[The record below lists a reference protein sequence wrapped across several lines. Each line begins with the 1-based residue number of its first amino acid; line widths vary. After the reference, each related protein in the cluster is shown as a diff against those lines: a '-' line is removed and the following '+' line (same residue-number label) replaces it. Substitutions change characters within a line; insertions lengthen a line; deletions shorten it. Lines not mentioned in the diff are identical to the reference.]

1 MNAEEAI
8 VPKSLLLVLL
18 IGLLVCAA
26 PSAAQTSNHTAATS
40 SGRSVSRDA
49 REQWFSKSIG
59 DILEGRARAP
69 AQRSPN
75 R

>member
-1 MNAEEAI
+1 M
-8 VPKSLLLVLL
+8 PKSLLLVLP

-26 PSAAQTSNHTAATS
+26 PSAAQTSHYPTAISA
-40 SGRSVSRDA
+40 GRSVSRDA

-59 DILEGRARAP
+59 DILEGRATTP
-69 AQRSPN
+69 VQRSPN